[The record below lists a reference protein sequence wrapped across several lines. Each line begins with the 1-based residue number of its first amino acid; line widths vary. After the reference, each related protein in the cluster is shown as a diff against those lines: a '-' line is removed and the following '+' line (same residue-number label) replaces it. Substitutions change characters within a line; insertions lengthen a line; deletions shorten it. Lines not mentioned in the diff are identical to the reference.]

1 MHMVCAG
8 FCFVRTK
15 NFILLKGTKV
25 HLLLLYWH
33 PFLVS
38 FVSCITRTMASS
50 SDSQAASGASS
61 RPAGLPACFDKE
73 ILSSARVKI
82 QAILKEINGGDEV
95 EMDAECENFL
105 LQYIVK
111 FVEQV
116 TTDSLQYARHRGT
129 DTLEDQ
135 DVKFC
140 LKEDHGIDTL

>member
-1 MHMVCAG
+1 
-8 FCFVRTK
+8 
-15 NFILLKGTKV
+15 
-25 HLLLLYWH
+25 
-33 PFLVS
+33 
-38 FVSCITRTMASS
+38 MASGSVS
-50 SDSQAASGASS
+50 SKELPTSS
-61 RPAGLPACFDKE
+61 RPTGLPACFDDE

-82 QAILKEINGGDEV
+82 QAILKEINGGEPVNMDE
-95 EMDAECENFL
+95 ECEHFL

-116 TTDSLQYARHRGT
+116 TTDSLQYARHRGG